1 MKTNNLNDLSKY
13 LKNIEKNAKE
23 LEKTTSVSFDVLFN
37 SNFMQK
43 YTNFLTFDELL
54 NAGKY
59 VVNSQEDFEAIP
71 EKEFDKYI
79 STCTKFDNW
88 QDMLNTA
95 SSEYAI
101 KKLGL

>member
-1 MKTNNLNDLSKY
+1 MKKMNLDDLSKY

-37 SNFMQK
+37 SKFMQK
-43 YTNFLTFDELL
+43 YTSFSTFDELL
-54 NAGKY
+54 KAGNY
-59 VVNSQEDFEAIP
+59 VVNSKEDFEAIP
-71 EKEFDKYI
+71 DNEFDKHI

-88 QDMLNTA
+88 KDMLNTA
-95 SSEYAI
+95 TNEYVT